1 MLKNYK
7 ILMLAIVLTAS
18 GIILVLSVWL
28 YGSYQIR
35 KQFYLGTAEHELFDV
50 IQDFYQDNEAEIQ
63 KDNQN
68 QRRGRVDRISM
79 AIKKKYPVINI
90 DSVKAIFENE
100 NFGRRQNND
109 RTTNDSLS
117 NGKPRMSRHFISSF
131 VFRNINWSDEV
142 LDTLSN
148 RLTIALK
155 EREMYTSFTL
165 SLIKLPEENERNGR
179 FYKQR
184 FKENKTRPTM
194 VDAGENKY
202 LDLDFDNPWLYL
214 LKSIL
219 WQVVIVVLLICL
231 MIGTFIYLL
240 DTIKKQNQLAKM
252 RKAFVNNMTH
262 ELKTPVSTVMAA
274 VESLERYGAMNDKE
288 RMDRY
293 FRISRHELEHLSDMI
308 ERVLQVDVA
317 ETNGVL
323 LEKSWVDVVALL
335 KECKENSQL
344 FAKKAVSIN
353 IETNVESYV
362 VFADPAHIKNV
373 FSNLL
378 DNAIKYAADD
388 VQILIKIQGRD
399 QAVEVSIQD
408 NGIGIPKSYQKEV
421 FDLFFRVPSGDIH
434 NVKGFGLGLAYVKQ
448 IVSQHHGTIE
458 LRSEEG
464 NGSTFIVNL
473 PKETK

>member
-1 MLKNYK
+1 
-7 ILMLAIVLTAS
+7 
-18 GIILVLSVWL
+18 
-28 YGSYQIR
+28 
-35 KQFYLGTAEHELFDV
+35 
-50 IQDFYQDNEAEIQ
+50 
-63 KDNQN
+63 
-68 QRRGRVDRISM
+68 
-79 AIKKKYPVINI
+79 
-90 DSVKAIFENE
+90 
-100 NFGRRQNND
+100 
-109 RTTNDSLS
+109 
-117 NGKPRMSRHFISSF
+117 
-131 VFRNINWSDEV
+131 
-142 LDTLSN
+142 
-148 RLTIALK
+148 
-155 EREMYTSFTL
+155 
-165 SLIKLPEENERNGR
+165 
-179 FYKQR
+179 
-184 FKENKTRPTM
+184 M

-202 LDLDFDNPWLYL
+202 LELDFDNPWLYL

-335 KECKENSQL
+335 KECKENAQL

-388 VQILIKIQGRD
+388 VQIMIKIQGRD

-464 NGSTFIVNL
+464 NGSIFIVNL